1 VQISDIVL
9 PVYSTVRTV
18 NGAWR

>member
-9 PVYSTVRTV
+9 PVYRTVHTV
-18 NGAWR
+18 NGALR